1 MKRGGAG
8 FSACLVLL
16 STALALRAEPTAD
29 ALLAC
34 SAEFYARAEYNRG
47 LRLTSS
53 GHQKF
58 LMERANLLLQV
69 AQARAPLEVTGC
81 GGNQGPLLGL
91 VICLGP
97 ANLFA
102 EQKSL
107 MLDRLTVLVIEN
119 GPDHPLPVCME
130 DEICSECLRLLD
142 DFPTDFARD

>member
-1 MKRGGAG
+1 MGWGRAG

-16 STALALRAEPTAD
+16 STALALRVEPNAD

-47 LRLTSS
+47 LRLTNS

-58 LMERANLLLQV
+58 LMERANLLLQI

-81 GGNQGPLLGL
+81 GDNQGPFLGL

-97 ANLFA
+97 ASLFA
-102 EQKSL
+102 EQKSM
-107 MLDRLTVLVIEN
+107 MLDRLAELVAES

-130 DEICSECLRLLD
+130 DEVCSKCLRLLD